1 MRRLPA
7 LPAAPFIAPPVPMIA
22 DSAIELTDAVLAMA
36 FIGDLSMGRA
46 TDHSRRTACLAGL
59 LAAAQG
65 LDAAGQDHA
74 RAVALLRWSGC
85 TANAGGFAE
94 LLGDDVASR
103 EAMMAQTL
111 PPLDTRTQ
119 SLIVPLALIHCE
131 ISGDVAVSLGMPQAV
146 VTGLRHAFERHD
158 GKGMPLALDGAAVS
172 PLAYVVN
179 AASDL
184 EILSRAHGRDS
195 ALDFLR
201 QQAGAKYPAEIAAL
215 AIRHGPAWVD
225 QMDADPPDGA
235 AWNLA
240 GGQAAAPAA
249 LTLLADVAELKLP
262 WLAGYSR
269 RVAALAVATA
279 ARLDL
284 DAATQARLQAAA
296 LVHGI
301 GRAALPNR
309 LWNTAGKL
317 TPDQWE
323 QVRLMPYWTARAARQ
338 IKGLSAAA
346 ELASYAYERLDGS
359 GYFRG
364 AAGAALDRPQRVLA
378 TAVTLQALLEDR
390 PWRRALSLRD
400 AARALRDEAA
410 AGRYDAD
417 VAEAAIAAAGGE
429 PAAPRRAASPLSQR
443 ELEVLRQVS
452 LGASNKEAARALDI
466 SPSTVRTH
474 LESVFRKLEC
484 STRAAATLKALTSGL
499 L

>member
-1 MRRLPA
+1 
-7 LPAAPFIAPPVPMIA
+7 MIA

-111 PPLDTRTQ
+111 PPLDARTQ

-215 AIRHGPAWVD
+215 AIRHGPAWLD
-225 QMDADPPDGA
+225 RMDADPPDGA

-359 GYFRG
+359 GYFR
-364 AAGAALDRPQRVLA
+364 A
-378 TAVTLQALLEDR
+378 
-390 PWRRALSLRD
+390 RRAPRST
-400 AARALRDEAA
+400 ARNACW
-410 AGRYDAD
+410 
-417 VAEAAIAAAGGE
+417 
-429 PAAPRRAASPLSQR
+429 PPP
-443 ELEVLRQVS
+443 
-452 LGASNKEAARALDI
+452 
-466 SPSTVRTH
+466 
-474 LESVFRKLEC
+474 
-484 STRAAATLKALTSGL
+484 
-499 L
+499 